1 MKKAVEVRSQNKQE
15 TMIALVKSAQHS
27 DCITDCMIECRCFIA
42 VFFGQVCQLFS
53 IAAKDFLV
61 ENPDNVE
68 LFYYK
73 INMLDGAPITT
84 MNGKIKASLIK
95 IDKNRGPKTDTCG
108 TPREIGHESE
118 SL

>member
-1 MKKAVEVRSQNKQE
+1 
-15 TMIALVKSAQHS
+15 
-27 DCITDCMIECRCFIA
+27 MIECRCFIA
-42 VFFGQVCQLFS
+42 VFFGQICQLFS

-61 ENPDNVE
+61 ENSDNVE

-95 IDKNRGPKTDTCG
+95 IEKNRGHRTDPYG
-108 TPREIGHESE
+108 TSREFVHESK